1 MTETTRICVLGNSHL
16 ASMKTGWSLI
26 SEAFQAFDLKFF
38 GAPKAMMDGLTLE
51 GSALVPGNDKLRRKL
66 AMFSEG
72 AETIDLN
79 AFDAFVVVGL
89 QFGPR
94 RLAQLY
100 RTHRSVSF
108 EWREP
113 LTDLAPMVS
122 KEQPV
127 TAISERLFSDAIIAG
142 LTDTMAIRII
152 EMIRDVTEKP
162 IYLVSAPYF
171 SELALETG
179 DWDAVIG
186 SGDVDVLAQRFRKY
200 ARHACPVHVN
210 LVLTPSRLTKHGFF
224 TAKEY
229 AVSPTEDGFQDLVH
243 TTDQYGAAILRSV
256 FATMRKTERLETA
269 ADAKAAK
276 ARVTRILRGSRQ

>member
-1 MTETTRICVLGNSHL
+1 MTDPMKICVLGNSHL
-16 ASMKTGWSLI
+16 ASMKTGW
-26 SEAFQAFDLKFF
+26 DLVRDATPEYELTFF
-38 GAPKAMMDGLTLE
+38 GAPKAMMDDLFLE
-51 GSALVPGNDKLRRKL
+51 GNALMPGTEKLKRKL

-72 AETIDLN
+72 SESIDLD

-100 RTHRSVSF
+100 RTHRPVSF
-108 EWREP
+108 EWRGP
-113 LTDLAPMVS
+113 LNNLAPMVS
-122 KEQPV
+122 KEQQV
-127 TAISERLFSDAIIAG
+127 TAISERLFNDAMIAG

-152 EMIRDVTEKP
+152 DMIRDVTEKP
-162 IYLVSAPYF
+162 IFLVSAPYF

-186 SGDVDVLAQRFRKY
+186 SGDVDILAQRFRKY

-210 LVLTPSRLTKHGFF
+210 LVLTPNRLTTHGFF

-229 AVSPTEDGFQDLVH
+229 AVPPTDDGFQDLVH
-243 TTDQYGAAILRSV
+243 TTDQYGAAMLRSV
-256 FATMRKTERLETA
+256 FATMRKSERQERSA
-269 ADAKAAK
+269 AEVKAA
-276 ARVTRILRGSRQ
+276 